1 VNESQL
7 TRPPTYPATSGLVQ
21 HLVHQRPELLTA
33 KERSWARR
41 VLRRVISLLAVALED
56 GDRIV
61 VPATALA
68 QVVRDP
74 AKQLRLWRD
83 DPAQW
88 NRGGST

>member
-1 VNESQL
+1 
-7 TRPPTYPATSGLVQ
+7 
-21 HLVHQRPELLTA
+21 
-33 KERSWARR
+33 